1 MAVLD
6 LLMSPGGLA
15 FDRYLVRYTG
25 ASLLNLVFARQHGF
39 EPRPALLLRTQGS
52 KTGLWREV
60 ALPWFEIGNEV
71 LVVGSRG
78 GLPTDPYWVRNIR
91 VNPEVELVVH
101 RELRTAT
108 GRFAAGDEYETLWQ
122 QVTAQVPVYSEYQ
135 QKCENLRLIPL
146 VLFSY
151 T

>member
-1 MAVLD
+1 M
-6 LLMSPGGLA
+6 A

-25 ASLLNLVFARQHGF
+25 SSLLNGVFARLNGF
-39 EPRPALLLRTQGS
+39 EARPALLLRTQGR

-60 ALPWFEIGNEV
+60 ALPWFEAGNEL

-78 GLPTDPYWVRNIR
+78 GLPTDPAWVCNLRENS
-91 VNPEVELVVH
+91 EVELFVEL
-101 RELRTAT
+101 ELRSATA
-108 GRFAAGDEYETLWQ
+108 RFAENEEYQALWSA
-122 QVTAQVPVYSEYQ
+122 VTAQVPTYLEYQ
-135 QKCENLRLIPL
+135 KKCENLRQIPL